1 MTTKNQISF
10 EVEAGKVLPKFARQ
24 RGQPYTGFATAS
36 DLIVD
41 WSGYFLDGLPHGKF
55 FICWGDRVSGHYFF
69 EHGVEVT
76 QP

>member
-1 MTTKNQISF
+1 MTTTDQIIF
-10 EVEAGKVLPKFARQ
+10 EIEAGKVLPKFARQ

-55 FICWGDRVSGHYFF
+55 FICWGDRMSGHCFF
-69 EHGVEVT
+69 ERGVEVT